1 MGGVSGHT
9 DTRQTRSPTLCPPG
23 GHAPV
28 METARLQ
35 FAPIMGG
42 RVPPKPPLSAHRGP
56 GTPYNGGETPPNP
69 PSSLWD
75 AERAFFLPPRLA
87 SLALDNYNIISF
99 SDLIPVRHSEGEP
112 FLCQSFFSR
121 PARSGTMLEILVHI
135 VVRLLLLWFI
145 DHIFC
150 PLRVSVLGYHSHM
163 KSANISDFWTLSP
176 CHKHSHP
183 NMNTV

>member
-1 MGGVSGHT
+1 MQRRGRSS
-9 DTRQTRSPTLCPPG
+9 DTNGRTPHAVPHPLPPV

-87 SLALDNYNIISF
+87 SLALDKVKTNGSVGQRREIRKHHRNCGMVGWSGFYELDRSTRDLGRYVTSCWHTAHFIPRVMGIDGGGKARF
-99 SDLIPVRHSEGEP
+99 SVT
-112 FLCQSFFSR
+112 Q
-121 PARSGTMLEILVHI
+121 
-135 VVRLLLLWFI
+135 
-145 DHIFC
+145 
-150 PLRVSVLGYHSHM
+150 
-163 KSANISDFWTLSP
+163 
-176 CHKHSHP
+176 KHWER
-183 NMNTV
+183 NKQAQIRE